1 MSLTQTKF
9 SVLDLKFNTFRIRTH
24 WKNFKVSNPNVKVR
38 FEFYFKKSHR
48 INNTIYKYRKSR
60 LPLTRDMSP
69 GAGAAGGGQSGNGF
83 IQ

>member
-1 MSLTQTKF
+1 
-9 SVLDLKFNTFRIRTH
+9 
-24 WKNFKVSNPNVKVR
+24 VSNPNVKVR